1 MLTSHVSAARADR
14 DGVLRDVARFDAER
28 RDAGAWN
35 RRREE
40 LRREFLK
47 GAGLWPLPKQG
58 PYRVLRHSLRTYA
71 GYTVENVA
79 LETLPGFYCTGN
91 LYRPLRTSPNAV
103 PAGAGS
109 GGPAVLCPHGHFQP
123 LGRFRAEQQ
132 IRCAHL
138 ARCGVTVFSYGMVGW
153 QDSTQTTH
161 DDPLVLALQTWNSLK
176 ALDFLCSLEGVD
188 PERIGMTGASGGG
201 TQTLYLAL
209 LDERI
214 KASAPVVIIYPW
226 SAPEGCC
233 RCEGGLP
240 PTPIASN
247 SPRRSLRVPSSLF
260 PSARTRRM
268 IFPRWVSP
276 SFAVRTRPT
285 VRSSVLKA
293 SFCPKKRTTLARR
306 SARPFIRSWRGGS
319 ASTIVRKT
327 CAGSQSSRR
336 RSSKSSTPPIRC
348 RPAPCTVRPPSS
360 GPSINCPAQ
369 RIERRARVGQGQSN
383 LRISLWPLCSSI
395 TISWFM
401 PNSAQRRL
409 SCGRYWSSGGCFCF
423 SSG

>member
-1 MLTSHVSAARADR
+1 MSLVSAARADR
-14 DGVLRDVARFDAER
+14 NTVLRDVARFDAEHRDAAAWNSR
-28 RDAGAWN
+28 RD
-35 RRREE
+35 E

-240 PTPIASN
+240 IMQAAHTNCIEFAAAIA
-247 SPRRSLRVPSSLF
+247 PRPQLIISVGQDATHDFPEVGLPFVRRTYAAYGAVDCAESVFLPKEAHDFGPSKR
-260 PSARTRRM
+260 AA
-268 IFPRWVSP
+268 VY
-276 SFAVRTRPT
+276 SF
-285 VRSSVLKA
+285 
-293 SFCPKKRTTLARR
+293 LARR
-306 SARPFIRSWRGGS
+306 LGFDDRPEDLRRI
-319 ASTIVRKT
+319 TIE
-327 CAGSQSSRR
+327 S
-336 RSSKSSTPPIRC
+336 
-348 RPAPCTVRPPSS
+348 
-360 GPSINCPAQ
+360 PAQ
-369 RIERRARVGQGQSN
+369 LEVFNAAHPLPAGAVHGATAVKRAFDQLPR
-383 LRISLWPLCSSI
+383 
-395 TISWFM
+395 
-401 PNSAQRRL
+401 AKD
-409 SCGRYWSSGGCFCF
+409 
-423 SSG
+423 

>member
-1 MLTSHVSAARADR
+1 VCAVGVAVLMLTSLVSAARADR

-58 PYRVLRHSLRTYA
+58 PYRVLRHSLRTHA

-240 PTPIASN
+240 IMQAAHTNCIEFAAAIA
-247 SPRRSLRVPSSLF
+247 PRPQLIISVGQDATHDFPEVGLPFVRRAYAAYGAVERAESVFLPKEAHDFGPSKR
-260 PSARTRRM
+260 AA
-268 IFPRWVSP
+268 VY
-276 SFAVRTRPT
+276 SF
-285 VRSSVLKA
+285 
-293 SFCPKKRTTLARR
+293 LARR
-306 SARPFIRSWRGGS
+306 LGFDDRPEDL
-319 ASTIVRKT
+319 
-327 CAGSQSSRR
+327 SR
-336 RSSKSSTPPIRC
+336 
-348 RPAPCTVRPPSS
+348 
-360 GPSINCPAQ
+360 
-369 RIERRARVGQGQSN
+369 
-383 LRISLWPLCSSI
+383 I
-395 TISWFM
+395 TIESPVQLEVF
-401 PNSAQRRL
+401 NSTHPLPAGAVHGAAAVKRAYDQLPRAKD
-409 SCGRYWSSGGCFCF
+409 
-423 SSG
+423 

>member
-1 MLTSHVSAARADR
+1 VCAVGVAVLMLTSHVSAARADR

-176 ALDFLCSLEGVD
+176 ALDFLSTLEGVD

-240 PTPIASN
+240 IMQAAHTNCIEFAAAIA
-247 SPRRSLRVPSSLF
+247 PRPQLIISVGQDATHDFPEVGLPFVRRTYAAYGAVDCAESVFLPKEAHDFGPSKR
-260 PSARTRRM
+260 AA
-268 IFPRWVSP
+268 VY
-276 SFAVRTRPT
+276 SF
-285 VRSSVLKA
+285 
-293 SFCPKKRTTLARR
+293 LARR
-306 SARPFIRSWRGGS
+306 LGFDDRPEDLSRITIESPVQLEVFNAAHPLPAGAVHGS
-319 ASTIVRKT
+319 AAVK
-327 CAGSQSSRR
+327 
-336 RSSKSSTPPIRC
+336 
-348 RPAPCTVRPPSS
+348 
-360 GPSINCPAQ
+360 
-369 RIERRARVGQGQSN
+369 RAFDQLPR
-383 LRISLWPLCSSI
+383 
-395 TISWFM
+395 
-401 PNSAQRRL
+401 AKD
-409 SCGRYWSSGGCFCF
+409 
-423 SSG
+423 

>member
-1 MLTSHVSAARADR
+1 MRAVGVAVLMLTSHVSAARADR

-58 PYRVLRHSLRTYA
+58 PYRVLRHSLRTHA

-176 ALDFLCSLEGVD
+176 ALDFLCSLDGVD

-240 PTPIASN
+240 VMRAAHTNCIEFAAAIA
-247 SPRRSLRVPSSLF
+247 PRPQLIISVGQDATHEFPEVGLPFVRRAYAAYGAVERAESVFLPKEAHDFGPSKR
-260 PSARTRRM
+260 AA
-268 IFPRWVSP
+268 VY
-276 SFAVRTRPT
+276 SF
-285 VRSSVLKA
+285 
-293 SFCPKKRTTLARR
+293 LARR
-306 SARPFIRSWRGGS
+306 LGFDDRPEDLRRI
-319 ASTIVRKT
+319 TIESPAQLEVFNTAHSLPAGAVHGAAAVKR
-327 CAGSQSSRR
+327 AFEQLPRGSQ
-336 RSSKSSTPPIRC
+336 
-348 RPAPCTVRPPSS
+348 
-360 GPSINCPAQ
+360 N
-369 RIERRARVGQGQSN
+369 
-383 LRISLWPLCSSI
+383 
-395 TISWFM
+395 
-401 PNSAQRRL
+401 
-409 SCGRYWSSGGCFCF
+409 
-423 SSG
+423 